1 MKNILTLMVSS
12 LILIFVFAN
21 CNVEPEDPVLLY
33 ESEMNGGWIAFTQNR
48 FDEAYF
54 RFHQAIDVDST
65 KAEAFSGLGW
75 VLFKQDSL
83 SKAIEM
89 FMAAELMITPDA
101 SLFAG
106 HAFALNAIKNFPSSN
121 QMADFALETDSLWY
135 FPFIT
140 SLDFNDLIVLKAENF
155 FMLGSFAQSLRE
167 VNKINPDFKPSLTT
181 PTGIAALANEIEKLK
196 RY

>member
-1 MKNILTLMVSS
+1 MRKILTLIVSS
-12 LILIFVFAN
+12 LTLILVFTS
-21 CNVEPEDPVLLY
+21 CNVEPEDPLLLY
-33 ESEMNGGWIAFTQNR
+33 EEEMNGGWIAFTQNK
-48 FDEAYF
+48 FDEAYI

-89 FMAAELMITPDA
+89 FKAAELMVFPDA

-106 HAFALNAIKNFPSSN
+106 HAFALNAAKNFSSSN
-121 QMADFALETDSLWY
+121 QMADFALSIDSLWY
-135 FPFIT
+135 FPFLT

-155 FMLGSFAQSLRE
+155 FMLGNFAQSLGE
-167 VNKINPDFKPSLTT
+167 VNKINPDFKISLATPS
-181 PTGIAALANEIEKLK
+181 GIAALANEIEKLK
-196 RY
+196 KF